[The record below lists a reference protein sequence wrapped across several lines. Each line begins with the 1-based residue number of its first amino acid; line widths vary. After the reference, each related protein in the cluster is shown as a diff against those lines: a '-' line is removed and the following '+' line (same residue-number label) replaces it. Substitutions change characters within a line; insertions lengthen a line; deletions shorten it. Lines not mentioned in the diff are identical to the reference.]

1 MNNWKKRL
9 RTALLCLL
17 LLLSGCRAAP
27 TEEPDAP
34 LHLENLAVELS
45 RNGLE
50 AAQLMQAVKT
60 LPEQLQTCLQKN
72 GVEVEHITVSVGTS
86 PAATAQALSD
96 GSVDLAFLPAEDFLA
111 AGTPGTVLLGDA
123 PQAAIVPGESERADW
138 NMEQSLDETAP
149 RPGGTVTLIAAG
161 PSTYGVQLSHRSTPT
176 WEELS
181 RANWGVLHA
190 DSLNGYRGFVLWLQD
205 AYEGSLL
212 SELPDV
218 TEYDS
223 YEALFRAAANGEI
236 DAFPMRADARLDF
249 AEVWT
254 MEPSKTAD
262 GGLHGMGRT
271 EPIWQEVFIL
281 GATEPLYTTVAAVSS
296 DRTDLQEPSFQ
307 TALDAAVRQLG
318 EKEPSDVEVL
328 GAAQFSPICSD
339 DLNPMRRLLTAE
351 GVSVLPQML

>member
-1 MNNWKKRL
+1 M
-9 RTALLCLL
+9 
-17 LLLSGCRAAP
+17 P
-27 TEEPDAP
+27 
-34 LHLENLAVELS
+34 
-45 RNGLE
+45 
-50 AAQLMQAVKT
+50 
-60 LPEQLQTCLQKN
+60 
-72 GVEVEHITVSVGTS
+72 
-86 PAATAQALSD
+86 
-96 GSVDLAFLPAEDFLA
+96 
-111 AGTPGTVLLGDA
+111 
-123 PQAAIVPGESERADW
+123 
-138 NMEQSLDETAP
+138 
-149 RPGGTVTLIAAG
+149 
-161 PSTYGVQLSHRSTPT
+161 QLSHRITPT

-254 MEPSKTAD
+254 LEPSKTAD

-307 TALDAAVRQLG
+307 TALDAAIRQLG
-318 EKEPSDVEVL
+318 EEEPSDVEVL

-351 GVSVLPQML
+351 GVSVLPQMP